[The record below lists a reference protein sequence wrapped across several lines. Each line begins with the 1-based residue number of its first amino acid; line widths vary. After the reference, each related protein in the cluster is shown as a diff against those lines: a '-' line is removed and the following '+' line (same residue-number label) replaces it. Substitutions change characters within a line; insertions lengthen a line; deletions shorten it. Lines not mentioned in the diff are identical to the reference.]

1 MLILLPYYIINY
13 EKELSKIAS
22 DTEKTEQLVYEYD
35 RIIRSL
41 NEVTHDDNTG
51 IFHDILQ
58 MMRRVMNYLL
68 EKEPVLQE
76 RMGNIMG
83 GKVLPLPSDKL
94 REARAEGISEG
105 KSTVIANMLKRYIPI
120 EDICAI
126 VECDIAFVKQ
136 IQAQLFK

>member
-1 MLILLPYYIINY
+1 
-13 EKELSKIAS
+13 
-22 DTEKTEQLVYEYD
+22 
-35 RIIRSL
+35 
-41 NEVTHDDNTG
+41 
-51 IFHDILQ
+51 
-58 MMRRVMNYLL
+58 MRRVINYLL

-76 RMGNIMG
+76 RMGDVMG

-94 REARAEGISEG
+94 REARAEGKSEGITEGIYEG

-126 VECDIAFVKQ
+126 AECDIAFVKQ